1 MQSFEIP
8 GMPGGNVGMVNL
20 GDILG
25 KSMGNKKGKKK
36 KMTLKNLTTFLVAQE
51 SDKMIEEDK
60 IIKEAKKATEEN
72 GIVFLDE
79 IDKVS
84 ARSDRVGG
92 DVSRE
97 GVQRDLF
104 HLLKVQQ

>member
-8 GMPGGNVGMVNL
+8 GMPGANVGMVNI

-25 KSMGNKKGKKK
+25 KSLGNKKGKKK
-36 KMTLKNLTTFLVAQE
+36 KMTVKESHDILVAQE

-60 IIKEAKKATEEN
+60 IIKEAKKSTEEN

-79 IDKVS
+79 IKVS
-84 ARSDRVGG
+84 ARGDRVGG
-92 DVSRE
+92 MFQE
-97 GVQRDLF
+97 
-104 HLLKVQQ
+104 KVFKEIYYP